1 MERCAQTANDA
12 PMPARAFA
20 LRGSVMSI
28 LACAIAACGAEPS
41 VATSNAV
48 GTTTASVSAP
58 AVPPA
63 QQALKLAG
71 QADGIAVAATLAEA
85 QRQKM
90 TDVEISKTQSFR
102 VVDGARQV
110 ATVLTGHGDMPDA
123 IAAGCFIAIQ
133 QRGDVELIPTLGYGN
148 YEAETCGGPLAVG
161 IVSSAPVRFGI
172 VFRSYSR
179 EAKTSV
185 PLVVEW
191 NRRDNTLL
199 IDDVL
204 STKAWGGGATSIA
217 AMRRLIGRP

>member
-1 MERCAQTANDA
+1 
-12 PMPARAFA
+12 
-20 LRGSVMSI
+20 MSI

-48 GTTTASVSAP
+48 GTTTVSVSAP
-58 AVPPA
+58 AVSPA
-63 QQALKLAG
+63 QHALKLAG
-71 QADGIAVAATLAEA
+71 QADGTAVAATLAEA
-85 QRQKM
+85 RRQKL
-90 TDVEISKTQSFR
+90 TDVEISKAQSFR

-172 VFRSYSR
+172 VFRGYSR

-185 PLVVEW
+185 PMVVEW
-191 NRRDNTLL
+191 NRSDNTLL
-199 IDDVL
+199 IDDAV
-204 STKAWGGGATSIA
+204 STKALDGGATSIA

>member
-1 MERCAQTANDA
+1 
-12 PMPARAFA
+12 
-20 LRGSVMSI
+20 MSI

-48 GTTTASVSAP
+48 GTTTVSVSAP
-58 AVPPA
+58 EVPPA
-63 QQALKLAG
+63 QHALKLAG
-71 QADGIAVAATLAEA
+71 QADGTVVAATLAEA
-85 QRQKM
+85 RRQKM
-90 TDVEISKTQSFR
+90 TDVEISRTQSFR

-133 QRGDVELIPTLGYGN
+133 QGDDVELIPTLGYGN

-161 IVSSAPVRFGI
+161 IVSSTPVRFGI
-172 VFRSYSR
+172 VFRGYSR

-185 PLVVEW
+185 PMVVEW
-191 NRRDNTLL
+191 NRSDNTLL

-204 STKAWGGGATSIA
+204 STKVWDGGATSIA

>member
-1 MERCAQTANDA
+1 
-12 PMPARAFA
+12 
-20 LRGSVMSI
+20 MSI

-48 GTTTASVSAP
+48 GTTTVSVSAP

-63 QQALKLAG
+63 QHALKLAG
-71 QADGIAVAATLAEA
+71 QADGTAVAATLAEA
-85 QRQKM
+85 RRQKL
-90 TDVEISKTQSFR
+90 TDVEISKAQSFR

-172 VFRSYSR
+172 VFRGYSR

-185 PLVVEW
+185 PMVVEW
-191 NRRDNTLL
+191 NRSDNTLL
-199 IDDVL
+199 IDDAL
-204 STKAWGGGATSIA
+204 STKALDGGATSIA